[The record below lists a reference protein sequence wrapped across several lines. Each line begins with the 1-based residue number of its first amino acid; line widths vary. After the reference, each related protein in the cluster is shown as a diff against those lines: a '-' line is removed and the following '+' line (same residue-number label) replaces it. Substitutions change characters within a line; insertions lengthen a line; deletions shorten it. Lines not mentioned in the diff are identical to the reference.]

1 MNKQE
6 YNGYKLDYLHQYI
19 VYSMIQSPGSI
30 YDIDDFVR
38 EFADY
43 DYISESK
50 IRRRLNRLEKTNLVF
65 VDEYSFSDSRYDKKL
80 YEITKEGEEW
90 VESMGDDLSKPM
102 HLKLDRRVKQI
113 EEQVEYLKEQTDVQQ
128 EHIESMKKL
137 MCK

>member
-1 MNKQE
+1 M
-6 YNGYKLDYLHQYI
+6 
-19 VYSMIQSPGSI
+19 VQSPGSI
-30 YDIDDFVR
+30 YDIDDFTR

-65 VDEYSFSDSRYDKKL
+65 VDEYSFTDSRYDKKL

-102 HLKLDRRVKQI
+102 HLKLDRRVKEI